1 VIKADEKRTFVMS
14 KAGVIGGVCTTHAP
28 QLWTLPDSEDPNV
41 VKRVKELLGGVGDK
55 LKAMK
60 PDICIVIANDHAHQF
75 LLHCTAS
82 FTMHIGGIAEGSF
95 AGRDYQYPVASQASL
110 DLLRY
115 AQRNNVDPAFTSNAK
130 IDYAFGIPLDFTGID
145 SIPILPIF
153 VNAYVPPQPSIE
165 RCFAF
170 GRILGDGIKALGL
183 RAVVVCS
190 GGLSHYPGTER
201 YMDPGPDEEFDRH
214 FMSMMERG
222 ELRYLL
228 ALDEKKLDET
238 GNIELR
244 CWGVAAGMIGERAPD
259 VTNFEPTWHHNYGTV
274 AWTTEPEEE
283 SFEPHYPSIHPDRV
297 VLSETLHN
305 LAGDKA
311 ERNKYLANPVA
322 YAASIAGLRDEERKA
337 LVALDQREMIAL
349 GMHPF
354 VPHTFRRVLERAGIL
369 EAAAPPK
376 K

>member
-1 VIKADEKRTFVMS
+1 MS

-95 AGRDYQYPVASQASL
+95 AGRDYKYPVASQVSL

-145 SIPILPIF
+145 NIPILPIF

-214 FMSMMERG
+214 FMRMMERG

-259 VTNFEPTWHHNYGTV
+259 ITNFEPTWHHNYGTV
-274 AWTTEPEEE
+274 AWTTEPEED
-283 SFEPHYPSIHPDRV
+283 SFEPHYPSIHPERV

-305 LAGDKA
+305 LAGDKV
-311 ERNKYLANPVA
+311 EREKYLADPAA
-322 YAASIAGLRDEERKA
+322 YAASIDGLSDEERKA
-337 LVALDQREMIAL
+337 LVALDQSEMIAL

-354 VPHTFRRVLERAGIL
+354 VPHSFRRVLERAGVL
-369 EAAAPPK
+369 EATAPPK
-376 K
+376 NRR

>member
-1 VIKADEKRTFVMS
+1 MKTRTFVMS

-95 AGRDYQYPVASQASL
+95 AGRDYKYPVASQASL

-115 AQRNNVDPAFTSNAK
+115 AQRNNIDPAFTSNAK

-145 SIPILPIF
+145 NIPILPIF

-214 FMSMMERG
+214 FMRMMERG

-259 VTNFEPTWHHNYGTV
+259 ITNFEPTWHHNYGTV
-274 AWTTEPEEE
+274 AWTTEPEED
-283 SFEPHYPSIHPDRV
+283 SFEPHYPSIHPERV

-305 LAGDKA
+305 LAGDKV
-311 ERNKYLANPVA
+311 EREKYLADPAA
-322 YAASIAGLRDEERKA
+322 YAASIDGLSDEERKA
-337 LVALDQREMIAL
+337 LVALDQSEMIAL

-354 VPHTFRRVLERAGIL
+354 VPHSFRRVLERAGVL

-376 K
+376 NRR